1 MFSIIPHALGS
12 LGQQQKRRVSDK
24 KKFLEKQI
32 GGPKMLQ
39 TYLYKWM
46 ENKQGSSCLW
56 HCIQGKHLQF
66 RNRFKDVMVKFIT
79 TCLKLLI
86 RAENFLKFSALF
98 KVLGFPGGTVNK
110 LEEETAT
117 HSSILAWRNPRT
129 EEPGRLQSMESQES
143 EMTYRLN
150 HHQHHHHSG

>member
-46 ENKQGSSCLW
+46 ETSRVAVVYD
-56 HCIQGKHLQF
+56 IV
-66 RNRFKDVMVKFIT
+66 FK
-79 TCLKLLI
+79 
-86 RAENFLKFSALF
+86 E
-98 KVLGFPGGTVNK
+98 
-110 LEEETAT
+110 
-117 HSSILAWRNPRT
+117 SI
-129 EEPGRLQSMESQES
+129 
-143 EMTYRLN
+143 
-150 HHQHHHHSG
+150 